1 MYTCSG
7 IVRQLTFE
15 IISPH
20 DNTSALTVSHRSD
33 YCQGSQWLNCSPG
46 YWLMQY
52 KKLSNPFRN
61 YYIVLR
67 NSWFCHKVK
76 QPSIQKHVYSTFIT
90 TVWWYNLV
98 VWNVKPYITLTTSF
112 SQRLRVVC
120 NSLYIGGLFFPQHG
134 QKSKQTPTFQYSPLC
149 ILTLSSKLSPTNS
162 DFI

>member
-1 MYTCSG
+1 MRLYHHMT
-7 IVRQLTFE
+7 IQVRLQWV
-15 IISPH
+15 I
-20 DNTSALTVSHRSD
+20 ALTTAKVLSD
-33 YCQGSQWLNCSPG
+33 SIAVLDTDPT
-46 YWLMQY
+46 LY

-90 TVWWYNLV
+90 TLWWYNLV

>member
-1 MYTCSG
+1 MRLYHHMT
-7 IVRQLTFE
+7 IQVRLQWV
-15 IISPH
+15 I
-20 DNTSALTVSHRSD
+20 ALTTAKVLSD
-33 YCQGSQWLNCSPG
+33 SIAVLDTDPT
-46 YWLMQY
+46 LY

-76 QPSIQKHVYSTFIT
+76 QPSIQNHVYSTFIT
-90 TVWWYNLV
+90 TVWRYNFV
-98 VWNVKPYITLTTSF
+98 VWNVKAYITLTTSF

>member
-1 MYTCSG
+1 MRLYHHMT
-7 IVRQLTFE
+7 IQVRLQWV
-15 IISPH
+15 I
-20 DNTSALTVSHRSD
+20 ALTTAKVLSD
-33 YCQGSQWLNCSPG
+33 SIAVLDTDPT
-46 YWLMQY
+46 LY
-52 KKLSNPFRN
+52 KKLSNLFRN
-61 YYIVLR
+61 YYIELR

-90 TVWWYNLV
+90 TVWRYNFV